1 MATAWQPTRL
11 IGRRR
16 LGRRPVSDPE
26 GPART
31 GPRPLIGGWL
41 RASGRGLQCVFL
53 GLAAAGAILAEPWSG
68 CAAGQ
73 AGPADDAPGIG
84 AAPSAEVAF
93 DAPRRFVAL
102 IDRSTERQRL
112 YGTGDIIPEPRGPGG
127 AYQVKQIEQGRLQL
141 RSLRGGKATWIAVGG
156 VIPGQAGWR
165 VIGTPS
171 LRMVEYRF
179 VPTGGPLDAEPRVVE
194 LRDDRARLQVD
205 IPLAASASP
214 ATGTAARATAMPAP
228 SAPEA
233 AREFENTLL
242 GRVRVTPTSDDS
254 YEINATDL
262 NGALE
267 QRGRLWA
274 EVWPRVWPSVSW
286 RSGVQINIQSPIA
299 DGTLSPR
306 GFRVWIPNL
315 AQRAGIQLGDLIVGV
330 NGQPIN
336 GIADAYRVYR
346 QMERDPNLSVIQLD
360 LVRDGQPLTRTY
372 RIR

>member
-1 MATAWQPTRL
+1 M
-11 IGRRR
+11 
-16 LGRRPVSDPE
+16 
-26 GPART
+26 
-31 GPRPLIGGWL
+31 IGGWL